1 MIQRID
7 FEMQRKFIA
16 SIVIAAL
23 VVIFS
28 MQNLEPVTVDLLFW
42 GSESPVA
49 MVVIFSFGL
58 GALASAL
65 FSVPSLVSKNNT
77 IRKLQ
82 KELKNHQDSGEK
94 NQENEPEEP
103 PKEF

>member
-1 MIQRID
+1 
-7 FEMQRKFIA
+7 MQLKFIG

-28 MQNLEPVTVDLLFW
+28 MQNYEPVKVDLWFW
-42 GSESPVA
+42 ESESPVA
-49 MVVIFSFGL
+49 AVVIFSFGL

-65 FSVPSLVSKNNT
+65 FSVPSLISKNNM

-82 KELKNHQDSGEK
+82 KQLKDHKSQSMDQDQSDE
-94 NQENEPEEP
+94 QTEE
-103 PKEF
+103 

>member
-1 MIQRID
+1 
-7 FEMQRKFIA
+7 MQLKFIG

-28 MQNLEPVTVDLLFW
+28 MQNYEPVKVDLWFW
-42 GSESPVA
+42 ESESPVA
-49 MVVIFSFGL
+49 AVVIFSFGL

-65 FSVPSLVSKNNT
+65 FSVPSLISKNNM

-82 KELKNHQDSGEK
+82 KQLKDHKSQSMDQDQPDE
-94 NQENEPEEP
+94 QTEE
-103 PKEF
+103 

>member
-1 MIQRID
+1 
-7 FEMQRKFIA
+7 MQRKFIA

-28 MQNLEPVTVDLLFW
+28 MQNLEPVIVDLLFW
-42 GSESPVA
+42 ESESPVA

-65 FSVPSLVSKNNT
+65 FSLPSLVSKNNR
-77 IRKLQ
+77 IKKLE
-82 KELKNHQDSGEK
+82 KELENQPESGKQIIE
-94 NQENEPEEP
+94 NAPEDQEESPG
-103 PKEF
+103 

>member
-1 MIQRID
+1 
-7 FEMQRKFIA
+7 MQRKFIA

-23 VVIFS
+23 VAIFS
-28 MQNLEPVTVDLLFW
+28 MQNLEPVIVDLFFW
-42 GSESPVA
+42 ESESPVA

-65 FSVPSLVSKNNT
+65 FSVPSLISKNNT

-82 KELKNHQDSGEK
+82 KELKNHQEAGKLVQKS
-94 NQENEPEEP
+94 EPEEP
-103 PKEF
+103 PEEI

>member
-1 MIQRID
+1 
-7 FEMQRKFIA
+7 MQLKFIG

-28 MQNLEPVTVDLLFW
+28 MQNYEPVKVDLWFW
-42 GSESPVA
+42 ESESPVA
-49 MVVIFSFGL
+49 AVVIFSFGL

-65 FSVPSLVSKNNT
+65 FSVPSLISKNNM

-82 KELKNHQDSGEK
+82 KQLKDHKSQSIDQDQPDE
-94 NQENEPEEP
+94 QAEE
-103 PKEF
+103 